1 MTTIRTGPAVRLGIL
16 PLALLAVL
24 AAGCGTRTTQD
35 GADGAGANRPS
46 ASAPAKPADFPC
58 PGESTTPPPPP
69 TTAPTSGPAVPPT
82 DHYAENHGFM
92 VPFTLHGKSRCDG
105 LAAVARVKS
114 ALGPLSRRGDLD
126 PGSTYAALSDL
137 GYTKI
142 DTYPLGT
149 YGVAFDAEVDS
160 SPLCVEGTVSQD
172 TLAAD
177 AFGGY
182 PDHIGCDRPTG
193 GH

>member
-1 MTTIRTGPAVRLGIL
+1 
-16 PLALLAVL
+16 
-24 AAGCGTRTTQD
+24 
-35 GADGAGANRPS
+35 
-46 ASAPAKPADFPC
+46 
-58 PGESTTPPPPP
+58 
-69 TTAPTSGPAVPPT
+69 
-82 DHYAENHGFM
+82 M